1 MGKTIEARSEERR
14 VRELETD
21 EEDSDNQGGLVLR
34 SGTRFASDSLQF
46 TGTDLGDRSGAL
58 RQRMGHG
65 GSGSE
70 DDASD
75 SDGPDIDEMDL
86 ALMSSMEKEEFLYQS
101 AMARIQRARER
112 GLTDVN
118 LSKLELDALEKRRER
133 EAEEA
138 ERRARR
144 KRRDQR
150 VAIPLTQLDP
160 VSKKRPGSKSQLSS
174 RHQSATDL
182 TDAGELRALPPVGHF
197 PPPANSRA
205 RPRSGTASSQ
215 RPLTIGYD
223 DQYEHS
229 ELPGSRQAS
238 DSLSRSRSSK
248 YYDDGAASSSSGSRT
263 LDPFKFQT
271 AGPRASRSSGAAAA
285 SKRHT
290 MPPESPYR
298 TRSGRTR
305 GAVQRTPSSGE
316 TSEEGNAASDESTDD
331 YDSGARVKQS
341 PPARQ
346 EAIVVEDSP
355 EPEPA
360 KKKSP
365 SPTKRKPVA
374 SRVRRGK
381 KK

>member
-1 MGKTIEARSEERR
+1 MG
-14 VRELETD
+14 
-21 EEDSDNQGGLVLR
+21 Q
-34 SGTRFASDSLQF
+34 
-46 TGTDLGDRSGAL
+46 
-58 RQRMGHG
+58 G

-70 DDASD
+70 DDSSD

-118 LSKLELDALEKRRER
+118 LSKLELDALERRRER

-138 ERRARR
+138 ERRARK
-144 KRRDQR
+144 KRREQR

-160 VSKKRPGSKSQLSS
+160 VSKKRSGSKSQLSS

-182 TDAGELRALPPVGHF
+182 TDATDRRALPPVGHF
-197 PPPANSRA
+197 PPPAGLRA

-223 DQYEHS
+223 DQYEQS
-229 ELPGSRQAS
+229 ERPGSRQAS

-248 YYDDGAASSSSGSRT
+248 YYDDGAASSSSGGRT
-263 LDPFKFQT
+263 ALDPFKFQT
-271 AGPRASRSSGAAAA
+271 EGPRASRSSGASTA

-305 GAVQRTPSSGE
+305 GAVKRTPSSDE

-355 EPEPA
+355 EPEPS